1 MPAGV
6 KPRRSPRTTA
16 VEGPFSRMERATA
29 SRVLRSSIFTTLLCR
44 NSRSHATPGRAR
56 PPRSG
61 HRLRSVS
68 TGESLAR
75 RVLAPAA
82 SLLLFLQAA
91 LLVTGGAVRLTGS
104 GLGCPTWPQC
114 TPGSYTPV
122 PHQIQGQLHA
132 WIEFGNRLLTFALF
146 FVAIATIVSV
156 YRSHR
161 RDLRFLAVT
170 QLVGILAQGVL
181 GGITVLTK
189 LNPLAVAAHF
199 ILSIFLIAAATSLH
213 SRRKKPFVRTSS
225 PHVGISRFS
234 TLHLFLSFI
243 VIAIGTLVTGSG
255 PHAGDLQAPRLH
267 LNIQHIAYLHG
278 GLVAVLLLVTIA
290 FYLHHDHRYE
300 TKRWLALFLILA
312 LSQGLIGY
320 IQYIKG
326 VPELLVG
333 THLLGSSLV
342 WIAAWRVR
350 LSVVRKPA

>member
-1 MPAGV
+1 
-6 KPRRSPRTTA
+6 
-16 VEGPFSRMERATA
+16 
-29 SRVLRSSIFTTLLCR
+29 
-44 NSRSHATPGRAR
+44 
-56 PPRSG
+56 
-61 HRLRSVS
+61 VS
-68 TGESLAR
+68 KGESLAR
-75 RVLAPAA
+75 RTLAPFA

-122 PHQIQGQLHA
+122 PHQVQGQLHA

-146 FVAIATIVSV
+146 FAAIATIISV

-189 LNPLAVAAHF
+189 LNPLAVASHF
-199 ILSIFLIAAATSLH
+199 ILSIFLIAAATSLY
-213 SRRKKPFVRTSS
+213 SRRKQPYVRTSS
-225 PHVGISRFS
+225 SHVGISRYS
-234 TLHLFLSFI
+234 TLHMCLSFI
-243 VIAIGTLVTGSG
+243 VIAVGTLVTGSG

-267 LNIQHIAYLHG
+267 LDIRHIAYFHG
-278 GLVAVLLLVTIA
+278 ALVVLLLLLTI
-290 FYLHHDHRYE
+290 FFFLHHDHRYE
-300 TKRWLALFLILA
+300 TKRWLAIFFILA
-312 LSQGLIGY
+312 MAQGAIGY